1 MDVVRIFN
9 GLGNQMSQYAFYY
22 AKKRLHPLRTS
33 FISNLYESENA
44 HNGYELE
51 RLFGIKPCKLKEIIL
66 RRFIE
71 SHHKPFFGY
80 KLFWHLTH
88 FVKEPANYDY
98 LPILLQPSSKR
109 GFTFYW
115 GGWHS
120 EKYFATYRE
129 DLLRVFRFREEML
142 NAQSINWRDQIQTDH
157 HSCSL
162 HIRRGD
168 FLTQKKWADAISP
181 HYYEDAIAY
190 MKEQDKQTQFYVFSN
205 DIAYCK
211 KKLGGGSFCYVDCN
225 KGAES
230 WQDMFLMSQCRHHIN
245 ANSTFSWW
253 GAWLGQYADSITIVP
268 KAFVSTMETKDI
280 YPEKWIKL

>member
-33 FISNLYESENA
+33 FISNQYESENV

-51 RLFGIKPCKLKEIIL
+51 RLFGIKPCKLKESIL

-129 DLLRVFRFREEML
+129 DLLRIFRFREEML
-142 NAQSINWRDQIQTDH
+142 NAQSINWRDQIQKDH

-168 FLTQKKWADAISP
+168 FLAQKKWADAISP

-190 MKEQDKQTQFYVFSN
+190 MKEQDKQMQFYVFSN

-211 KKLGGGSFCYVDCN
+211 KMLGGGSFCYVDCN

-268 KAFVSTMETKDI
+268 KAFVSTMKTKDV